1 MRLVELR
8 LLLLLILVLIGATV
22 IVGVDVENDA
32 AMIPVRIRTQ
42 TLGASSELQSSTS
55 GEQSSPSV
63 CQSRADAEIASRSG
77 PSVIDLVHVLRC

>member
-22 IVGVDVENDA
+22 IVGADLENDA
-32 AMIPVRIRTQ
+32 AMIPMRIRTQ
-42 TLGASSELQSSTS
+42 TPGANPERQSATSGKQSS
-55 GEQSSPSV
+55 SSV
-63 CQSRADAEIASRSG
+63 RQSRADAEIAARSG